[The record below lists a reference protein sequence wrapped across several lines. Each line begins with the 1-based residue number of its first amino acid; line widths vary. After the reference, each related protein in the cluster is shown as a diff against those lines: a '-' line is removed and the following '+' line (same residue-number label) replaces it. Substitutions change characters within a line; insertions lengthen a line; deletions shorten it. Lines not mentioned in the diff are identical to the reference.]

1 MANCR
6 KVSVPGK
13 LPMKFPKKKEKHE
26 KKHDCLTGCK
36 CHFKKPEF
44 KPAKLNSDCFVENA
58 LVGTKQ
64 VQKVAES
71 TLPLSLFA
79 AAGVTIGSL
88 VSVEVVPNLENIT
101 MNARIIKNKVV
112 NIGLVPATITVNF
125 LDGTGALQVG
135 LLNTAI
141 PFQAHT
147 DFPGA
152 CPEDN
157 LTETPLEVEGIFTQ
171 EGVPVVD
178 VAGITLVEG
187 IIVKIILKTT
197 ITVTRPVI
205 RDAHG
210 NVCDLNPDRCKQ
222 DTDAPSFTFPG
233 PDNEGIL

>member
-1 MANCR
+1 MAHCR
-6 KVSVPGK
+6 KISVPGK
-13 LPMKFPKKKEKHE
+13 LPMKFPKKKEICE
-26 KKHDCLTGCK
+26 KKNYCPSGCK
-36 CHFKKPEF
+36 CNFKKPEL

-64 VQKVAES
+64 VQKVAEA
-71 TLPLSLFA
+71 TLPLSVFA
-79 AAGVTIGSL
+79 AAGVTIASL

-101 MNARIIKNKVV
+101 MNARIIRNKVV
-112 NIGLVPATITVNF
+112 NIGLIPATITVTF
-125 LDGTGALQVG
+125 LDALGALTTGV
-135 LLNTAI
+135 LNTSI

-157 LTETPLEVEGIFTQ
+157 LTETPLEIEGIFTQ
-171 EGVPVVD
+171 EGVPVVGA
-178 VAGITLVEG
+178 AGLTLVEG

-210 NVCDLNPDRCKQ
+210 NVCDLNPGRCKQ
-222 DTDAPSFTFPG
+222 DTDAPSFTFPA
-233 PDNEGIL
+233 PDDGGLL

>member
-26 KKHDCLTGCK
+26 KKRDCPTGCK
-36 CHFKKPEF
+36 CHFKKPGL

-79 AAGVTIGSL
+79 AAGVTIGSIA
-88 VSVEVVPNLENIT
+88 SVEVVPNVENIT

-112 NIGLVPATITVNF
+112 NIGLIPATITVNF

-178 VAGITLVEG
+178 VTGITLAEG

-210 NVCDLNPDRCKQ
+210 NVCDLNPERCKQ

-233 PDNEGIL
+233 PDDEGIL

>member
-1 MANCR
+1 
-6 KVSVPGK
+6 
-13 LPMKFPKKKEKHE
+13 MKFPKKKWKCEKH
-26 KKHDCLTGCK
+26 HDCTSGCK
-36 CHFKKPEF
+36 CHFKKPER

-71 TLPLSLFA
+71 TLPLSLFPA
-79 AAGVTIGSL
+79 DGITFGSL
-88 VSVEVVPNLENIT
+88 VSVEVVPDLENIT

-112 NIGLVPATITVNF
+112 NIGLIPAAVTVNF
-125 LDGTGALQVG
+125 LDGDGALATGV
-135 LLNTAI
+135 LNTSI

-152 CPEDN
+152 CPEDT

-171 EGVPVVD
+171 EGVPIVD
-178 VAGITLVEG
+178 LAGLGLVDG
-187 IIVKIILKTT
+187 IIVKIILQTT

-210 NVCDLNPDRCKQ
+210 TVCDLNPDRCKQ

-233 PDNEGIL
+233 PEDDGIL